1 VPVTP
6 DEDAEM
12 VTVPPFLPCAIPELR
27 TEARFGLE
35 DFQLTPVRL
44 VPVLPSLKVPVAVNL
59 IEVPFEILGLDG
71 VMLMETNCT
80 VETVSPVEPVIV
92 PKAAFIVVLP
102 LATLEASP
110 VALIVAAA
118 GVEDVQTTDAVMSC
132 VLLSLKVPVAVNCFV
147 VSMAMVELAGVTT
160 KETKVAAVTVSD
172 AVPLTEP
179 EVAVIVVVP
188 VPTLVAK
195 PVGSTVATDV
205 EDEDQANEVS
215 SCVLPSSKLPTALNC
230 WTVPAAI
237 DCVEGLTEIE
247 TNCAGT
253 TVSVEVSLR
262 PPTVAVIVVEPA
274 AIVVTSPEPLT
285 LATEAVDEL
294 QVTPVLRSELD
305 PSL

>member
-1 VPVTP
+1 MATVADDELQWLFSVMSCVVASLNVPVATNSCVPPTVAVGATGVIASDTRVPVPIVRVVVPVTP

-59 IEVPFEILGLDG
+59 IDVPFEILGLDG

-147 VSMAMVELAGVTT
+147 VSMAMVELAGVTS

-172 AVPLTEP
+172 AVPLIEP

-230 WTVPAAI
+230 
-237 DCVEGLTEIE
+237 
-247 TNCAGT
+247 
-253 TVSVEVSLR
+253 
-262 PPTVAVIVVEPA
+262 
-274 AIVVTSPEPLT
+274 
-285 LATEAVDEL
+285 
-294 QVTPVLRSELD
+294 
-305 PSL
+305 